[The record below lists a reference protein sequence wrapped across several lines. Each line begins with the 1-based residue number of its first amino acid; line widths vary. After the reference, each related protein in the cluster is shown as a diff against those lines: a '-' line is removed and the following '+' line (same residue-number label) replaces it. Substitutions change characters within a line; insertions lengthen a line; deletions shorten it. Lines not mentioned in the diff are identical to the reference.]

1 LKTFYF
7 LFLFIIILI
16 LPADVQRLSQS
27 SRTLGGSHAVSTI
40 KTIIIHDNK
49 YKPRLSNTV

>member
-40 KTIIIHDNK
+40 KTIIIHNNK
-49 YKPRLSNTV
+49 YKARLSNTV